1 MQITMRADG
10 KQAVVRLSGR
20 FEFSAH
26 REFRE
31 VMDTALQ
38 NKDLETVTV
47 DLADVDYIDSSALG
61 MLLLMLRE
69 KANQA
74 KKGLALANP
83 RGIVKQALDI
93 AHFER
98 LFSIV

>member
-61 MLLLMLRE
+61 MLLMLRE

-74 KKGLALANP
+74 TTGLALANP

>member
-10 KQAVVRLSGR
+10 KRAVACLSGR

-31 VMDTALQ
+31 TIDTALQ
-38 NKDLETVTV
+38 NKDVEEVVV
-47 DLADVDYIDSSALG
+47 DLANVDYVDSSALG
-61 MLLLMLRE
+61 MLLTLRE
-69 KANQA
+69 KANGA
-74 KKGLALANP
+74 KKKLALANP
-83 RGIVKQALDI
+83 RGVVKQALQI
-93 AHFER
+93 AHFEK